1 MRKINEDIKTG
12 EYKKLYLL
20 YGDEDYLKKQYK
32 NRLREA
38 ICGEDTMNYSYFE
51 GKECDASEIK
61 GICETLPFFADK
73 RLVIVEN
80 SGFFKSANDVINE
93 YIENVPDTTC
103 LVFVES
109 EIDKRSRLFKKVR
122 DIGYI
127 CEMTE
132 QNQAALE
139 QWIAGILN
147 HNGMKITK
155 HTLQKFLGY
164 VGTDMECISKELE
177 KVICYALGRDVVTDA
192 DVEAVCTVQISSRI
206 FDMIDAMSNK
216 NRAKALALYNDMM
229 ALKEPPM
236 RILFMLARQFNI
248 MLQVYELSKKGTASG
263 EIASKAGIQ
272 PFVVGKI
279 MKQLS
284 AGNRFNG
291 KTLVAALRDCVN
303 IENDIKNGRM
313 DDKAGVEMILIKY
326 S

>member
-1 MRKINEDIKTG
+1 MRNINEDIKKA
-12 EYKKLYLL
+12 EYKKIYLL

-32 NRLREA
+32 NKLKNA
-38 ICGEDTMNYSYFE
+38 ICGDDTMNYSYFE
-51 GKECDASEIK
+51 GKDCDASEIK
-61 GICETLPFFADK
+61 GISETLPFFADM
-73 RLVIVEN
+73 RLVIIEN
-80 SGFFKSANDVINE
+80 SGFFKSANEIINE
-93 YIENVPDTTC
+93 YIETIPDTTC
-103 LVFVES
+103 MVFVES
-109 EIDKRSRLFKKVR
+109 DVDKRSKLFKKVKEK
-122 DIGYI
+122 GYV
-127 CEMTE
+127 CEMAE

-139 QWIAGILN
+139 QWIVGILN

-155 HTLQKFLGY
+155 ATLEKFLDY
-164 VGTDMECISKELE
+164 VGSDMECISKELE
-177 KVICYALGRDVVTDA
+177 KVICYAMGRDVVTDA

-216 NRAKALALYNDMM
+216 NRAKALELYNDMM

-248 MLQVYELSKKGTASG
+248 MLQVYELSKRGVASG

-272 PFVVGKI
+272 PFIVGKI
-279 MKQLS
+279 VKQL
-284 AGNRFNG
+284 NG
-291 KTLVAALRDCVN
+291 KNGFTGKLLVQALNDCVN